1 MADEGGYT
9 ISGEVVLAAPA
20 ADVVRWLATPEL
32 MDRWMVGIDGIQVL
46 DDGQPV
52 VGARIRVQT
61 SSGRH
66 AGWTFTG
73 EITELGESRVVR
85 RYALEE
91 LRASGVPLEAD
102 TSGYARTVT
111 YELAAEGDGTRV
123 RCAAVTVI
131 PGLAGTGARA
141 GAKAEQQ
148 TLERSL
154 ERLEAEVAGRQRG
167 LLGRFRDAGQTP
179 APL

>member
-1 MADEGGYT
+1 M
-9 ISGEVVLAAPA
+9 VL
-20 ADVVRWLATPEL
+20 
-32 MDRWMVGIDGIQVL
+32 L
-46 DDGQPV
+46 DA
-52 VGARIRVQT
+52 GARVLGARVRVTT

-73 EITELGESRVVR
+73 EIIELGDARVVR

-91 LRASGVPLEAD
+91 LRASGLPLAAD

-111 YELAAEGDGTRV
+111 YELTPGPDGASTQL
-123 RCAAVTVI
+123 RCTVVTVI
-131 PGLAGTGARA
+131 PGLAETGARA

-148 TLERSL
+148 TLQRSL

-167 LLGRFRDAGQTP
+167 LLGRFRDSGQSP